1 MRQWLVV
8 EVRSPASKCRSRRLV
23 ISAHVRHLDGFA
35 ETDCPLFFIDTAE
48 GAPAKFLTSDF
59 NLGASSSHAAV
70 RVCQPEG
77 GRFLPSQFRECSGQI
92 FRRAITRAP
101 FLREVWTF
109 WKTVSHSFWDCFKQF
124 WDCFGTVFGTLLV
137 GHISPPPSLGTDSKQ
152 L

>member
-1 MRQWLVV
+1 MH
-8 EVRSPASKCRSRRLV
+8 P
-23 ISAHVRHLDGFA
+23 
-35 ETDCPLFFIDTAE
+35 PN
-48 GAPAKFLTSDF
+48 FLTLDF

-137 GHISPPPSLGTDSKQ
+137 GHIVPAAEFGDVSKQ
-152 L
+152 LWDCL